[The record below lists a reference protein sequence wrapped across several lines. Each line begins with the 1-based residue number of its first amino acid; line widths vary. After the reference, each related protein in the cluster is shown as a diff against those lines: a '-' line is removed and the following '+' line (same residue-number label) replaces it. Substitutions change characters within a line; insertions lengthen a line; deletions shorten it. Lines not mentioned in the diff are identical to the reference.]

1 MSILFWLTP
10 TSCVR
15 EFYKWV
21 ADISG
26 KCLEFREQK
35 ARFIWNVCNRVLKMA
50 LVTSIDIT
58 ADLEFGNNYIK
69 DIVFLLLRIK
79 VWLKSRY
86 LKGLFIKHLN

>member
-21 ADISG
+21 AGISG

-35 ARFIWNVCNRVLKMA
+35 ARFIWNVCNRVLKIA

-58 ADLEFGNNYIK
+58 ADLEFVNN
-69 DIVFLLLRIK
+69 FIK
-79 VWLKSRY
+79 VWPKS
-86 LKGLFIKHLN
+86 